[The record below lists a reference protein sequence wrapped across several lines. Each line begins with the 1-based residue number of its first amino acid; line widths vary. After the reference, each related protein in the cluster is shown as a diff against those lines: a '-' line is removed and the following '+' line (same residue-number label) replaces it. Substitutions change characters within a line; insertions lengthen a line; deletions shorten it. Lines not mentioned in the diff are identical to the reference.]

1 MIEWTNTII
10 QGILTGGLYAMFAA
24 GLAII
29 FGVMRLVN
37 ITHGDLIVL
46 AAFIALVVIEA
57 TGLNPFL
64 SLIIVLPIMFFI
76 GYILQRGILNYTL
89 GDDLLPPLLVTFGL
103 SIIIQN
109 VLLEG
114 FSADSQRL
122 KAGALETSSIQLTEG
137 LSIGIF
143 PVIIFATALLMIIG
157 LQLLFNHTRL
167 GRAFRATSDDATTA
181 QLMGIDHKHIFG
193 LAMAIAL
200 VLVGI
205 AGVLMA
211 VRSNFDPSIGPAR
224 LLYAF
229 EAVIIGGL
237 GSLWGT
243 LIGGII
249 LGVAQNIGAK
259 IDPGWQILAGHI
271 AFLIVLV
278 IKPNGLFPRTR
289 DD

>member
-181 QLMGIDHKHIFG
+181 QLMAIDHKHIFG

>member
-1 MIEWTNTII
+1 MIEWVNTII
-10 QGILTGGLYAMFAA
+10 QGVLTGGLYAMFAA

-29 FGVMRLVN
+29 FGIMRLVN

-46 AAFIALVVIEA
+46 AAFIAMVVIEA
-57 TGLNPFL
+57 TGFNTFL
-64 SLIIVLPIMFFI
+64 SLIIVFPIMFVV
-76 GYILQRGILNYTL
+76 GYMLQRGILNHTL

-103 SIIIQN
+103 SIVIQN
-109 VLLEG
+109 VLLEV

-122 KAGALETSSIQLTEG
+122 KAGAVETSSIQITEG

-143 PVIIFATALLMIIG
+143 PLITLITAIVMIVG
-157 LQLLFNHTRL
+157 LQQLFNLTRL
-167 GRAFRATSDDATTA
+167 GRAFRATSDDSTTA
-181 QLMGIDHKHIFG
+181 QLMGINHKHIFG
-193 LAMAIAL
+193 LAMGLAL
-200 VLVGI
+200 GLVAI

-211 VRSNFDPSIGPAR
+211 VRSNFDPSIGPTK

-278 IKPNGLFPRTR
+278 IRPNGLFPRTR

>member
-1 MIEWTNTII
+1 
-10 QGILTGGLYAMFAA
+10 MFAT

-46 AAFIALVVIEA
+46 AAFIAMVVIET
-57 TGLNPFL
+57 TGFNPFL
-64 SLIIVLPIMFFI
+64 SLIIVLPIMFII
-76 GYILQRGILNYTL
+76 GYFLQRGILNYTL

-103 SIIIQN
+103 SIVIQN
-109 VLLEG
+109 VLLEV

-122 KAGALETSSIQLTEG
+122 KAGAIETSSIQLTDG

-143 PVIIFATALLMIIG
+143 PLITLLTAVTMIIL
-157 LQLLFNHTRL
+157 LQQLFNRTRL
-167 GRAFRATSDDATTA
+167 GRAFRATSDDPTTA
-181 QLMGIDHKHIFG
+181 QLMGINHKHIFSLAMG
-193 LAMAIAL
+193 LALGL
-200 VLVGI
+200 VAI

-211 VRSNFDPSIGPAR
+211 VRSNFDPSIGPAK

-271 AFLIVLV
+271 AFLIILV
-278 IKPNGLFPRTR
+278 FRPNGLFPRTR